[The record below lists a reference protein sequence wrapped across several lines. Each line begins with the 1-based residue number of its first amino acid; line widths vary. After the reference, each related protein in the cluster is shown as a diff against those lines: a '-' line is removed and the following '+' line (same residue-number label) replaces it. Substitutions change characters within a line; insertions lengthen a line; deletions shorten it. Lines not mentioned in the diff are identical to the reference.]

1 MASLLDRLK
10 NGDNDAADSV
20 VFDDD
25 FPDDLAKEIVPD
37 PVPGKARSSSRG
49 AGHGPAASTSSA
61 RRPVS
66 AAVRK
71 RLADELHAYAT
82 MVALAWTVRDD
93 YCGPVLNDQA
103 RAIAEALADIIGRN
117 PAMVRWVETS
127 GIVGDWMKLSMAIM
141 PVVTAVRQHHIVRSV
156 PSDDEEGSGADH
168 VDYSR
173 YAAHRPSS

>member
-1 MASLLDRLK
+1 MPSLLDRLK
-10 NGDNDAADSV
+10 NGDNDGAESV

-37 PVPGKARSSSRG
+37 PVPGKSRAGGRGPAHAGGAGGGSSS
-49 AGHGPAASTSSA
+49 

-82 MVALAWTVRDD
+82 MVALAWSVRDD
-93 YCGPVLNDQA
+93 YCGPVLSDQS
-103 RAIAEALADIIGRN
+103 RAIAEALADIIARN

-127 GIVGDWMKLSMAIM
+127 GMVGDWVKLSMAVM
-141 PVVTAVRQHHIVRSV
+141 PVVTAFRQHHIVRSV
-156 PSDDEEGSGADH
+156 PSDDEEGADAA

-173 YAAHRPSS
+173 YAAHRPSA